1 MYNFVLCVTTSS
13 ILDEHLDA
21 NVWHD
26 SLHPLKH
33 VSLFILQT
41 STFAVTSLVKE
52 HQQGDKTMN
61 EIITILE
68 TRLLTPV
75 TTDIV
80 DCLDNVSTMVFTI
93 LLNGFDEARCSSGG
107 KLIAML
113 ITQSLNLEVA
123 GFQNVLE
130 TYCFRVIEA
139 KTSTIHV
146 NTCRVLTCCVVG
158 MEQSAL
164 YLNALLQST
173 ILRVHQTERAHRC
186 QTSIDAKSCSV
197 LTIDRWALS
206 TKTLRTLCP
215 YNVTCQLWIILLI
228 TVQCTNTKLSL
239 IKS

>member
-1 MYNFVLCVTTSS
+1 
-13 ILDEHLDA
+13 
-21 NVWHD
+21 
-26 SLHPLKH
+26 
-33 VSLFILQT
+33 
-41 STFAVTSLVKE
+41 
-52 HQQGDKTMN
+52 MN

-75 TTDIV
+75 ATDVV
-80 DCLDNVSTMVFTI
+80 DCLGDVSTMGVTI

-107 KLIAML
+107 ELIAML

-130 TYCFRVIEA
+130 TYCFRIIEA

-164 YLNALLQST
+164 YLNTLLQTT
-173 ILRVHQTERAHRC
+173 ILRVQQAGRVHRC

-197 LTIDRWALS
+197 LTINRWALS

-215 YNVTCQLWIILLI
+215 DDATCQLWVILPV

-239 IKS
+239 VKS